1 MEMFVLGVI
10 FGLAIAALAT
20 KLIVGAAVNRVQQ
33 ELGPDFDRVIDR
45 MAKELEEQEDLESGQ
60 VGVTLER
67 HNDSFLVY
75 HNETSQFLAQGPDY
89 WSVIEK
95 LETMYPENTTFKIM
109 AGETQAVRD
118 FITSSDLPRPV

>member
-10 FGLAIAALAT
+10 FGLAIAALAI
-20 KLIVGAAVNRVQQ
+20 KLIVGAAVNRVQR
-33 ELGPDFDRVIDR
+33 ELGPDFDRVVDR
-45 MAKELEEQEDLESGQ
+45 MAKELEEQEESNAGQ
-60 VGVTLER
+60 VAVTLER

-75 HNETSQFLAQGPDY
+75 HNKTSQFLAQGPDY

-95 LETMYPENTTFKIM
+95 LETMYPENTTFKIT

-118 FITSSDLPRPV
+118 FIASSDLPRPV